1 MVTMR
6 SIFAY
11 FWKAPERVV
20 FFVACCA
27 VTWYLVWKYK
37 DKTAILLRNKIVIPA
52 SILIVLFLNPIST
65 HFLVSRVEETQYLRF
80 FWLIPVAIL
89 LAAVTVLVICRLR
102 QRKAKV
108 VVAAALSVLLLA
120 FGGNFA
126 RLTITWENARPNW
139 YKIPQSVIELC
150 DYIEQDDAQPEK
162 RAVFPYPMNLWVR
175 QYCPEIEMP
184 FAWGSID
191 GIEKI
196 NADLYTE
203 ISKHNIE
210 PINLREVARMSAEKG
225 YYYVVLWADGDYLN
239 SMEDGGYEEIYRV
252 NKGAAENAGPYDE
265 EYILYRMAQGKVS

>member
-89 LAAVTVLVICRLR
+89 LAAVTVLAICRLR

-139 YKIPQSVIELC
+139 YKIPQSVIILNRMTHS
-150 DYIEQDDAQPEK
+150 QK
-162 RAVFPYPMNLWVR
+162 NGRFFPIR
-175 QYCPEIEMP
+175 
-184 FAWGSID
+184 
-191 GIEKI
+191 
-196 NADLYTE
+196 
-203 ISKHNIE
+203 
-210 PINLREVARMSAEKG
+210 
-225 YYYVVLWADGDYLN
+225 
-239 SMEDGGYEEIYRV
+239 
-252 NKGAAENAGPYDE
+252 
-265 EYILYRMAQGKVS
+265 